1 MWVKNLYT
9 VPVLNTKHYFF
20 KQKVTCDAFLYHKI
34 VTNKAGFEKKSNN
47 LINVKKFVHA
57 VVGR

>member
-9 VPVLNTKHYFF
+9 VPVLNTRHFF

-34 VTNKAGFEKKSNN
+34 VTNKAVFEKKPNN
-47 LINVKKFVHA
+47 LINVKKCVHA